1 MLLLKKEVSLY
12 RALEIKGRGNGPCL
26 HYEESDLKNR
36 CQANKHTNKCK
47 ITTSPMC
54 YKGKKDDEMK

>member
-1 MLLLKKEVSLY
+1 MSLY

-26 HYEESDLKNR
+26 HDDESGLKNR
-36 CQANKHTNKCK
+36 HQANKHTNKCN
-47 ITTSPMC
+47 ITTKSMC